1 VEPTFLAVSRFA
13 VPEEEAAGF
22 APRAHKALA
31 ALAGRPGHVAGRLG
45 RAVDDPER
53 WVMVTEWDGVG
64 AYRRALGAF
73 EVRTALIPLYAHSVD
88 GSDPEAYAV
97 VSAADPGT
105 DRATDAASAG
115 PRRDLGGTRHPRDRP

>member
-1 VEPTFLAVSRFA
+1 VSRFA
-13 VPEEEAAGF
+13 VPEDESAGF
-22 APRAHKALA
+22 APRAQAALA
-31 ALAGRPGHVAGRLG
+31 ALAGRPGHVSGRLG

-73 EVRTALIPLYAHSVD
+73 EVRTSLIPLYAHSAD

-97 VSAADPGT
+97 VTADDPGT
-105 DRATDAASAG
+105 DRAADTPVTGPD
-115 PRRDLGGTRHPRDRP
+115 PRR